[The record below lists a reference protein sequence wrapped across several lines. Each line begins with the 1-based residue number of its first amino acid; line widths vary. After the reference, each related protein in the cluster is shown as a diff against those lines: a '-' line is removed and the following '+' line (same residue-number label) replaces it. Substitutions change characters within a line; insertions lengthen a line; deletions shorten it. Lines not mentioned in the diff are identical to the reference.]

1 MSNTLIL
8 VLLVLVLVALA
19 FLVRQSAIL
28 ATRLDR
34 LHWRILT
41 TRDSLALLLDERA
54 RYSERIA
61 DYPGFTSDESQ
72 EIREA
77 STRARRQMIPLVA
90 DGLDRRTSEASIR
103 DTQTREKVIEFFD
116 IQSQLSRI
124 LRSALNVKLRKEID
138 ADDYWSRELREL
150 DQASYKVQLARSMHN
165 LYVTQAHKIR
175 ERSWVRIAHLAGH
188 APMAQTID
196 FDDDT
201 IEDGYGY

>member
-1 MSNTLIL
+1 MSNTLTL

-72 EIREA
+72 DIREA

-150 DQASYKVQLARSMHN
+150 DQASTLRRPIRFVREAGCGLRILRDMRQWLRQLILMTTRLKM
-165 LYVTQAHKIR
+165 
-175 ERSWVRIAHLAGH
+175 
-188 APMAQTID
+188 
-196 FDDDT
+196 DT
-201 IEDGYGY
+201 AIK

>member
-1 MSNTLIL
+1 MSNTLTF
-8 VLLVLVLVALA
+8 VLLTLVLVALA

-61 DYPGFTSDESQ
+61 DYPGFTSGESQ

-90 DGLDRRTSEASIR
+90 DGQAKQASATPKRVRRSSNFLKFSR
-103 DTQTREKVIEFFD
+103 NFQEFFEARLM
-116 IQSQLSRI
+116 QSSAKRLMPMI
-124 LRSALNVKLRKEID
+124 TGLANYANWTKPPIRSN
-138 ADDYWSRELREL
+138 
-150 DQASYKVQLARSMHN
+150 
-165 LYVTQAHKIR
+165 
-175 ERSWVRIAHLAGH
+175 
-188 APMAQTID
+188 
-196 FDDDT
+196 
-201 IEDGYGY
+201 